1 MRGWLCLPPEGDGP
15 APLMLWIHGGPF
27 SSFNAWSWRW
37 NPWVA
42 VAHGWAVLMP
52 DPALSTGYGPD
63 CIARAWPHRAGRGL
77 GRLEALLD
85 AVRRTVRCGR

>member
-1 MRGWLCLPPEGDGP
+1 
-15 APLMLWIHGGPF
+15 MLWIHGGPF
-27 SSFNAWSWRW
+27 SSFNSWSWRW

-63 CIARAWPHRAGRGL
+63 FIARAWPHRAGPVWAD
-77 GRLEALLD
+77 LEALLD
-85 AVRRTVRCGR
+85 AVARTGPMWTVTGPPAWARRSAAT